1 MDLLCVGLIDPRLEF
16 LNHTWNL
23 LRDKW
28 AWGLVAFVL
37 GLAACGFFLVGLG
50 QL

>member
-1 MDLLCVGLIDPRLEF
+1 MDLLCVGLVILV
-16 LNHTWNL
+16 LSSYYMWYL

-37 GLAACGFFLVGLG
+37 GVVACGFFLVGMGRL
-50 QL
+50 